1 MAAIDDVPQL
11 VNKKGEG
18 GRSRPTPWTSDERRV
33 VVQDQRLKSI
43 IMSCLPDD
51 IMESVI
57 RCVLAKERWNDLVHS
72 FEDYKAEYKKMKA
85 KLALLEEEVSDD
97 EEVTRVKILMTLAD
111 DELTVGKIMPVMCR
125 DELLVLKQAK
135 LDAITFQIQNTELT
149 KLNYALQE
157 QLKEDKNINEKC
169 LTSSIKVSQCISE
182 QIPHQKKKV
191 LGGESLTE
199 SSKMNKSENLFIPAF
214 IGYDQEMV
222 PKTKDWVERLNP
234 DSKLLNFNT
243 KRILVPKSQ
252 AVNKSLKPTEM
263 ILYCMICKRE
273 DHRTSDHEMY
283 TASLKRSENYKTQ
296 PYQYASSSKQ
306 IMKAKA
312 KPFSPCTHCGF
323 NDHRP
328 DDCRNYTKCEIC
340 GSYDHVT
347 SGHNRVIHIRGGIP
361 AESSQ
366 SNESSIG
373 VKCNTCKSTIH
384 STTDHNDFD
393 HFKRGYYFVS
403 KAFRVFNTRRQK
415 VEKTYHVAFDESM
428 EAIRFTNT
436 SVEEIGI
443 DDSSRYP
450 PDEFL
455 QKDDPSRQYQVDSD
469 ISYYIIPYGRSLT
482 ELTQENHVPELIVPT
497 EPNIPHTKDTEECLQ
512 EAATSASE
520 CLFADFLY
528 EIELKNVS
536 EEEGIVYDE
545 TFVPVARI
553 ESIRI
558 FLAFV
563 TYMNFKVYQ
572 MDVKST
578 FLSGKLKEEVYV
590 KQPLGFESS
599 FNLKGYLDSDYAG
612 CNMDMKSTSAEY
624 VAVAR
629 CCASILWMK
638 SQLSDYT
645 CITRWDHI
653 LKGDIELHFIPTEYQ
668 LADIFTK
675 PLDEPTFTRLKA
687 QAC

>member
-1 MAAIDDVPQL
+1 MSQDSKHKVQNVGSSKSL
-11 VNKKGEG
+11 
-18 GRSRPTPWTSDERRV
+18 RP
-33 VVQDQRLKSI
+33 KSI
-43 IMSCLPDD
+43 QEPQTKCELYHYTNHLTDD
-51 IMESVI
+51 
-57 RCVLAKERWNDLVHS
+57 C
-72 FEDYKAEYKKMKA
+72 Y
-85 KLALLEEEVSDD
+85 
-97 EEVTRVKILMTLAD
+97 
-111 DELTVGKIMPVMCR
+111 
-125 DELLVLKQAK
+125 
-135 LDAITFQIQNTELT
+135 
-149 KLNYALQE
+149 
-157 QLKEDKNINEKC
+157 
-169 LTSSIKVSQCISE
+169 
-182 QIPHQKKKV
+182 
-191 LGGESLTE
+191 
-199 SSKMNKSENLFIPAF
+199 
-214 IGYDQEMV
+214 
-222 PKTKDWVERLNP
+222 
-234 DSKLLNFNT
+234 
-243 KRILVPKSQ
+243 RIL
-252 AVNKSLKPTEM
+252 
-263 ILYCMICKRE
+263 YYMICKRK
-273 DHRTSDHEMY
+273 DNRTSNHEMY
-283 TASLKRSENYKTQ
+283 TASLKRSENYKAR

-312 KPFSPCTHCGF
+312 KPFSPCTHYGF

-328 DDCRNYTKCEIC
+328 DDYRNYPKCGIC

-415 VEKTYHVAFDESM
+415 VEKTYYVAFDESM
-428 EAIRFTNT
+428 KAIRFTNT

-443 DDSSRYP
+443 DDSYRYP

-482 ELTQENHVPELIVPT
+482 ELTQENHVLELIVPT
-497 EPNIPHTKDTEECLQ
+497 EPNIPHPKDTEGPPDLINTDGTHKQNVQNDLMITQPTDVPSENNTKDRWSRDQHIELLNIIDDLG
-512 EAATSASE
+512 ERMLTRSMTSKLTAASASE
-520 CLFADFLY
+520 CLFADFFY
-528 EIELKNVS
+528 EIELKK
-536 EEEGIVYDE
+536 EKGIVYDE
-545 TFVPVARI
+545 TFAPVARI

-572 MDVKST
+572 MDVKSA

-599 FNLKGYLDSDYAG
+599 EFPDYVFKLDKALYGLKQAPRAWHETLSIFLIQNKFAKGRIDNTLFIY
-612 CNMDMKSTSAEY
+612 KSKGD
-624 VAVAR
+624 VLLV
-629 CCASILWMK
+629 
-638 SQLSDYT
+638 QV
-645 CITRWDHI
+645 DHI

-668 LADIFTK
+668 LAHIFTK
-675 PLDEPTFTRLKA
+675 PLDEPTFTRLNA
-687 QAC
+687 ELGMLNID